1 MTAVV
6 RGAFMGLL
14 EYVCK
19 LGMKVVERRE
29 GLTAQA
35 VHEVALFLV
44 EKWEEQMLVFK
55 RYDLKAPG
63 YLELVRR
70 WWIKGD
76 D

>member
-1 MTAVV
+1 
-6 RGAFMGLL
+6 MGLL
-14 EYVCK
+14 EYVCE

-35 VHEVALFLV
+35 VLEVALVLV
-44 EKWEEQMLVFK
+44 EKWKEQMLVFK
-55 RYDLKAPG
+55 RYDLKAPR
-63 YLELVRR
+63 YLELVQR